1 MHLLMILII
10 PILALRQAVTQQ
22 FQVLRQSY
30 RRQQLHLIIS
40 SLLINFLLLLH
51 SLSSGRILT

>member
-1 MHLLMILII
+1 MHLFMILII
-10 PILALRQAVTQQ
+10 AILALRQAVTQQ

-30 RRQQLHLIIS
+30 RRKQLHLVIN

-51 SLSSGRILT
+51 RLSSGRILT

>member
-1 MHLLMILII
+1 MHLLMILI
-10 PILALRQAVTQQ
+10 PILTLWQAVTEQ

-30 RRQQLHLIIS
+30 RRQQLHLIIN